1 VENIPTPENSLIDC
15 LLYNQEIVF
24 DVPKRNKLLF
34 KIDVIVRK
42 EFNAPSLVF
51 LSNKSVKM
59 VTVNSGVRSIL
70 DQNVSWT
77 FDSRRSPTCYWT
89 GFYHKIAQKN
99 NL

>member
-1 VENIPTPENSLIDC
+1 MPENSLIDC

-34 KIDVIVRK
+34 KIDVIIRK

-70 DQNVSWT
+70 DQNVPWT
-77 FDSRRSPTCYWT
+77 FDSRRSPT
-89 GFYHKIAQKN
+89 FY
-99 NL
+99 